1 MMHYL
6 YTYLIY
12 DIIKGK
18 KLRYKG
24 FICLILS
31 CFLVTVGWSQR
42 DDIVLQ
48 KEKKAHSQQA
58 IIDMKNGVLV
68 LRLRTNHRKI
78 ALLEQNAR
86 SQQLKP
92 KQRERYQRILEGTIQ
107 RRDQF
112 NKALLNIVMDSFTFC
127 PVAIVYDTSSASIR
141 QGVRKGIFYDREL
154 NLNDQFSIEKD
165 VPLFFMNFQDK
176 NSRFPFDVLLIQ
188 RSTEKL
194 TEPFPYFVEVRES
207 WINDVNTPGAV
218 RAVARLDRKLWRYY
232 DRVTQ

>member
-1 MMHYL
+1 MPHI

-12 DIIKGK
+12 DVIKGM
-18 KLRYKG
+18 KLLSKG

-31 CFLVTVGWSQR
+31 CFLATVGWSQR

-58 IIDMKNGVLV
+58 IIDLNKGVLI

-112 NKALLNIVMDSFTFC
+112 NKALVNIVMDSFTFC
-127 PVAIVYDTSSASIR
+127 PVAIMYDTSSSSIR
-141 QGVRKGIFYDREL
+141 KGVRRGIFFDREL
-154 NLNDQFSIEKD
+154 KRNDQFTIEKD
-165 VPLFFMNFQDK
+165 MPLFFYEF
-176 NSRFPFDVLLIQ
+176 S
-188 RSTEKL
+188 
-194 TEPFPYFVEVRES
+194 
-207 WINDVNTPGAV
+207 G
-218 RAVARLDRKLWRYY
+218 
-232 DRVTQ
+232 